1 MSYYNY
7 VYVIFGI
14 GGETPVDYRTAG
26 QMLPRGAVPL
36 CIINAN
42 SKIYSEVINS
52 ISPLDAFKFLAE
64 KIFSGEWEDE
74 ESKQELKDEINGTYT
89 IIGSTSSGWGFK
101 IGDSLEVKV

>member
-1 MSYYNY
+1 MSFYNY

-14 GGETPVDYRTAG
+14 GGETPRDYRTAG
-26 QMLPRGAVPL
+26 QSLPRGAVPL

-42 SKIYSEVINS
+42 TKMYSEVINS
-52 ISPLDAFKFLAE
+52 ISPQDAFRFLSE

-89 IIGSTSSGWGFK
+89 IIGSTSSGWGFQ
-101 IGDSLEVKV
+101 IGDTLEIEV